1 MSVKV
6 ARPASERLV
15 VQRPVMVRPMA
26 AR

>member
-1 MSVKV
+1 MSVTV